1 MTITSGT
8 KRPAHVV
15 KSGELITPTPRA
27 VAAKIDLHS
36 LDDVRREMGKL
47 YREARAGRI
56 DTRDATRLA
65 YILGEMVKLFAVRE
79 IEARVKALEGQK

>member
-1 MTITSGT
+1 MSGT
-8 KRPAHVV
+8 ERPERTM
-15 KSGELITPTPRA
+15 KSGELIDPTPRA
-27 VAAKIDLHS
+27 VAAKIDLQT

-47 YREARAGRI
+47 YREARTGKI

-79 IEARVKALEGQK
+79 IETRVKALEAQK

>member
-1 MTITSGT
+1 M
-8 KRPAHVV
+8 
-15 KSGELITPTPRA
+15 KSADLITPTPRA
-27 VAAKIDLHS
+27 PVAKIDLHT

-47 YREARAGRI
+47 YREARNGQI

-79 IEARVKALEGQK
+79 LEARVKVLEGQK